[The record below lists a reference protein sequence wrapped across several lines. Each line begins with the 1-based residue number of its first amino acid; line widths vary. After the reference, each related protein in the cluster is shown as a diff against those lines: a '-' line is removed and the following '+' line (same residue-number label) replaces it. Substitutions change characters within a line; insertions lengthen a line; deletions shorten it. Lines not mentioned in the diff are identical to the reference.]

1 MSNAVAHML
10 GICICECCTSTYSMK
25 TLRLCTYT
33 YHKQGNHI
41 MQKYLNLTHTAI

>member
-1 MSNAVAHML
+1 MSNTVANML
-10 GICICECCTSTYSMK
+10 GIFICECCTSNIYYENPS
-25 TLRLCTYT
+25 CTYT